1 MEDILHIY
9 ERSKSMKEKF
19 PKTELLGATRQ
30 ILTEIAA
37 WTDTLFSAGAAEHL
51 IGMNPGRDPEWEDP
65 GVSSWIE
72 RTEAVRTR
80 DWNEAGCAGQI
91 IEHSRV
97 LNLVSKVIDYLNT
110 NTWQGDAEDLW
121 KSFIELFPLHCL
133 LEGNW
138 QTRQGDLVITM
149 CYGSGDSAIDR
160 EAAEKLFRAIKVFS
174 ARANFE
180 YCREEITISE
190 LASISGLAEKTV
202 RMAAI
207 GQDKNPDLTIFKSGR
222 MTLVTIEEAH
232 RWMASKNIGYRP
244 TVYTS
249 KTSLPPVE
257 PTSVSELGVYLRRI
271 RESSE
276 IDYESLTTLTQWQES
291 MMQTYRKLESGV
303 VDEDLNQFSTKDLV
317 LLAQT
322 ILPERSKELVRIIDK
337 VIHPIQLD
345 FQIEGGMKLDK

>member
-1 MEDILHIY
+1 
-9 ERSKSMKEKF
+9 MKEKF
-19 PKTELLGATRQ
+19 EKTELLGATRQ

-37 WTDTLFSAGAAEHL
+37 WNDSIFGPGSAEKL
-51 IGMNPGRDPEWEDP
+51 TGMSPGRDPEWEDR
-65 GVSSWIE
+65 GVPSWIE
-72 RTEAVRTR
+72 RTEAVRAR

-121 KSFIELFPLHCL
+121 KSFIELYPLHCL

-138 QTRQGDLVITM
+138 QTRQGDLVIAM
-149 CYGSGDSAIDR
+149 SYGSADSAIDR
-160 EAAEKLFRAIKVFS
+160 EVAEKLFRALKVFS

-180 YCREEITISE
+180 HCREEITISE

-207 GQDKNPDLTIFKSGR
+207 GQDKNPDLAIFKSGR
-222 MTLVTIEEAH
+222 MTFVTIEEAN

-244 TVYTS
+244 TVFTS

-257 PTSVSELGVYLRRI
+257 PTSVSELGSYLRRV

-276 IDYESLTTLTQWQES
+276 LDYESLTALTQWQS
-291 MMQTYRKLESGV
+291 PMMQAYRNSR
-303 VDEDLNQFSTKDLV
+303 
-317 LLAQT
+317 A
-322 ILPERSKELVRIIDK
+322 ELS
-337 VIHPIQLD
+337 
-345 FQIEGGMKLDK
+345 MKT